1 MLDSNTLRNIIKEIF
16 NLDDSYIIPITT
28 NWFIPDVDF
37 SNDNAIYIGYRII
50 SSHKVSAEN
59 EYNKTNKSYI
69 RTTFRLTF
77 VGNNA
82 EKYASQI
89 HFWDDMKDI
98 RKIFEKYKV
107 QIDYDDIHSFSYP
120 VKNQKFEMSWIFDMV
135 AKTDYQEDLKLVK
148 DERKLLS
155 GNKKKSLLP
164 FKKK

>member
-1 MLDSNTLRNIIKEIF
+1 MLDSNTLHNIIKEIF
-16 NLDDSYIIPITT
+16 NLDDSYIIPINT

-37 SNDNAIYIGYRII
+37 SNDNGIYIGYRII
-50 SSHKVSAEN
+50 SSRKVSAEN

-69 RTTFRLTF
+69 RTAFRLAF
-77 VGNNA
+77 IGINA

-107 QIDYDDIHSFSYP
+107 KIDYDDIQSFTYP
-120 VKNQKFEMSWIFDMV
+120 AKNQKFEMAWVFDMV

-148 DERKLLS
+148 EDRKLFS
-155 GNKKKSLLP
+155 NKKKRLLL